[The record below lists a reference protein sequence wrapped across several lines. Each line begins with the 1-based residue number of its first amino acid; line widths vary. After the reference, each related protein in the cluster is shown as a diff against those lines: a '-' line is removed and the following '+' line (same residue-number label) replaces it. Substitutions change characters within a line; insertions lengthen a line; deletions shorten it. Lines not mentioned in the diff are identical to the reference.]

1 MAEKGKYTRRLMLV
15 FLFSILAVIS
25 VTMLLM
31 GTITLALL
39 RIGVLTVYHPSVFIL
54 FFTVFSITIAT
65 FFVKIVGDR
74 LLSPVTKIS
83 DATKEVARGNFD
95 IVLDESYYVNE
106 IRTMAHNFNIMTEE
120 LSRTEILRNDFIQN
134 ISHEFKTP
142 LSSIEGYAALLQD
155 PSACVEK
162 REIYTEKIIQ
172 NTKRLSALTE
182 SILQL
187 SRLES
192 CEDSAQKEIYSLDE
206 QIRESILM
214 FENEW
219 TAKKIDMDID
229 LASVNYCAI
238 CDLLVQVWQNLIAN
252 AVKFSHEYGAI
263 RIRLYC
269 EENDVIVT
277 VADNGIGMDRE
288 TQKRIFEKFYQG
300 DTSHKTEG
308 NGLGLALAKRIVDLH
323 QGDITVTSIKDEGTE
338 FTVRLPKS

>member
-1 MAEKGKYTRRLMLV
+1 MLV
-15 FLFSILAVIS
+15 FLISILAVMGA
-25 VTMLLM
+25 TMLFM
-31 GTITLALL
+31 GTITLTLL
-39 RIGVLTVYHPSVFIL
+39 RIGVLTVHHPSVFIL
-54 FFTVFSITIAT
+54 FFAVFSITIAT
-65 FFVKIVGDR
+65 FFAKIVGDK
-74 LLSPVTKIS
+74 LLSPVTEIS

-95 IVLDESYYVNE
+95 IVLDESHYINE

-142 LSSIEGYAALLQD
+142 LSAIEGYAALLQD
-155 PSACVEK
+155 PFLCREK

-172 NTKRLSALTE
+172 NTKRLSSLTE

-192 CEDSAQKEIYSLDE
+192 CESAAEKKTYSLDE

-219 TAKKIDMDID
+219 TAKNIDLDID
-229 LASVNYCAI
+229 LEPVNYCGI
-238 CDLLVQVWQNLIAN
+238 CDLLAQVWQNLIGN
-252 AVKFSHEYGAI
+252 AVKFSQKGGNV
-263 RIRLYC
+263 RVRLYR
-269 EENDVIVT
+269 EDEDIVVIV
-277 VADNGIGMDRE
+277 ADDGIGMDEE

-308 NGLGLALAKRIVDLH
+308 NGLGLTLAKRIIDLH
-323 QGDITVTSIKDEGTE
+323 EGCITAEGKQKEGSI
-338 FTVRLPKS
+338 FTVRLPEN